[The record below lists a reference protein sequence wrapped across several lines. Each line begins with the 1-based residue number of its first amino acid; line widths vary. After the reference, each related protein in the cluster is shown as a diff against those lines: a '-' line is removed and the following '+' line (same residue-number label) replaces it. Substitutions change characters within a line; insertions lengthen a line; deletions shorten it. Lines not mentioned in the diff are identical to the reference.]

1 MLASSLDVVVT
12 CDVSKC
18 LCIGKHIVH
27 YMYVCPGSSVLRQ
40 RLLACAVL
48 LNPSEL
54 ASLQQ
59 PYIQT
64 STRIDL
70 LKLQDLTYH
79 DHTLVYDNGPLGCW
93 SITCPF
99 ASCRSLSRDCRLIV
113 ATALRS
119 CLSEQVGYKPA
130 SICKIVI
137 I

>member
-54 ASLQQ
+54 ASLQVFSNHT
-59 PYIQT
+59 YKH
-64 STRIDL
+64 L
-70 LKLQDLTYH
+70 L
-79 DHTLVYDNGPLGCW
+79 V
-93 SITCPF
+93 SI
-99 ASCRSLSRDCRLIV
+99 SSRFK
-113 ATALRS
+113 T
-119 CLSEQVGYKPA
+119 
-130 SICKIVI
+130 
-137 I
+137 